1 MIDIRYA
8 LLASMAALTFSS
20 AVNAQP
26 SGGAAPTASGGSAMS
41 SAELAEGEVRKVDK
55 DSKKLT
61 LKHGPLK
68 NLDMPAMTMVFQVKD
83 EALLD
88 KVQAGDKV
96 RFQAEKIEG
105 KFTVTQI
112 EAAR

>member
-1 MIDIRYA
+1 MINIQYA
-8 LLASMAALTFSS
+8 LLASVAALGISMV
-20 AVNAQP
+20 AHAQP
-26 SGGAAPTASGGSAMS
+26 SQGAAPAASGAPAATA
-41 SAELAEGEVRKVDK
+41 AELAEGEVRKVDK
-55 DSKKLT
+55 DGKKLT

-68 NLDMPAMTMVFQVKD
+68 NLDMPAMTMVFQVRED
-83 EALLD
+83 SMLD

-105 KFTVTQI
+105 KFTVTRL